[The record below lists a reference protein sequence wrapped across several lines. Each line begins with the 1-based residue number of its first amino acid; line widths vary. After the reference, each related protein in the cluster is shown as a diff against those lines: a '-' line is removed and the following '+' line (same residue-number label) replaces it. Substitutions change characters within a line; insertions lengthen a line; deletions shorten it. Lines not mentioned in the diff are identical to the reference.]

1 MLMQINEIFLYLGY
15 AFKFVISLCKDY
27 SKMKKAL
34 TILLLLFISEISAQN
49 VFEQYGGNPGVTNL
63 NVSPQMFQLL
73 GKFKIST
80 DDPESQAF
88 IEMIQSLKRFRVM
101 STKETEVATAMEN
114 WFQNEL
120 NTSSLESVLN
130 ITEKGVNVHF
140 GAVYGTKES
149 TVDRLVMYVKG
160 LQGYIDQREDIQLES
175 QTRLDFVLLEIKG
188 NIDLNQVGTLTKLID
203 IPGGEY
209 LDALAN

>member
-1 MLMQINEIFLYLGY
+1 
-15 AFKFVISLCKDY
+15 
-27 SKMKKAL
+27 
-34 TILLLLFISEISAQN
+34 
-49 VFEQYGGNPGVTNL
+49 
-63 NVSPQMFQLL
+63 
-73 GKFKIST
+73 
-80 DDPESQAF
+80 
-88 IEMIQSLKRFRVM
+88 LKRFRVM

>member
-1 MLMQINEIFLYLGY
+1 MQIYKIFQYLGY
-15 AFKFVISLCKDY
+15 AFKFVIYLRKDY

-34 TILLLLFISEISAQN
+34 SFFLILLLTQLSAQN
-49 VFEQYGGNPGVTNL
+49 VFEQYGGSPAVTNL

-73 GKFKIST
+73 SKFKIST

-101 STKETEVATAMEN
+101 STKEASVATAMED

-120 NTSSLESVLN
+120 NESSLESVLN
-130 ITEKGVNVHF
+130 ITEKGVNVRF
-140 GAVYGTKES
+140 GAVYGDQEG
-149 TVDRLVMYVKG
+149 TVDRLVMYIKG
-160 LQGYIDQREDIQLES
+160 LQGFIDKTDDIQLET
-175 QTRLDFVLLEIKG
+175 QTRLDFILLEIKG
-188 NIDLNQVGTLTKLID
+188 SIDLNQVGTLTKLVD

>member
-1 MLMQINEIFLYLGY
+1 MR
-15 AFKFVISLCKDY
+15 
-27 SKMKKAL
+27 
-34 TILLLLFISEISAQN
+34 
-49 VFEQYGGNPGVTNL
+49 TNL

-73 GKFKIST
+73 SKFKIST

-101 STKETEVATAMEN
+101 STKETEIATAMEN

-120 NTSSLESVLN
+120 NTSPLESVLN
-130 ITEKGVNVHF
+130 ITEKRVNVRF

-160 LQGYIDQREDIQLES
+160 LQDYIDQREDIQLET
-175 QTRLDFVLLEIKG
+175 QTRLDFILLEISG

-209 LDALAN
+209 LGALAN

>member
-1 MLMQINEIFLYLGY
+1 MH
-15 AFKFVISLCKDY
+15 LCLFYIYSKDY
-27 SKMKKAL
+27 SKMKNTL
-34 TILLLLFISEISAQN
+34 LFLLLTVFTTTSFAQN
-49 VFEQYGGNPGVTNL
+49 VFEQYGGNSAVTNL

-73 GKFKIST
+73 SKFKIST

-101 STKETEVATAMEN
+101 STKETEIAAAMEN
-114 WFQNEL
+114 WFQDEL

-130 ITEKGVNVHF
+130 ITEKGVNVRF

-160 LQGYIDQREDIQLES
+160 LQGYIDQREDIQLET
-175 QTRLDFVLLEIKG
+175 QTRLDFILLEIKG

>member
-1 MLMQINEIFLYLGY
+1 MHLCLFYIY
-15 AFKFVISLCKDY
+15 CKDY
-27 SKMKKAL
+27 SKMKNTL
-34 TILLLLFISEISAQN
+34 LFLLLMVFTTTSFAQN
-49 VFEQYGGNPGVTNL
+49 VFEQYGGNSAVTNL

-73 GKFKIST
+73 SKFKIST

-101 STKETEVATAMEN
+101 STKETEIAAAMEN
-114 WFQNEL
+114 WFQDEL

-130 ITEKGVNVHF
+130 ITEKGVNVRF

-160 LQGYIDQREDIQLES
+160 LQGYIDQREDIQLET

>member
-1 MLMQINEIFLYLGY
+1 MQIYKIFQYLGY
-15 AFKFVISLCKDY
+15 AFKFVIYLRKDY

-34 TILLLLFISEISAQN
+34 SFFLILLLTQLSAQN
-49 VFEQYGGNPGVTNL
+49 VFEQYGGSPAVTNL

-73 GKFKIST
+73 SKFKIST

-101 STKETEVATAMEN
+101 STKEASVATAMED

-120 NTSSLESVLN
+120 NESSLESVLN
-130 ITEKGVNVHF
+130 ITEKGVNVSF

-160 LQGYIDQREDIQLES
+160 LQGYIDQREDIQLET